1 MQTKADT
8 SITFTCP
15 ECAVLLRVSQKKA
28 GISGPCPKCNNIIHS
43 PSKKEKS
50 QVPSIEENYITS
62 REPNEIIRKK
72 PLQKKEIKTSKP
84 DEITNK
90 PTSNTK
96 GTKTIGNIL
105 IYSISFLIIFLSGF
119 YAFTILTDNQN
130 PILQSDSEEND
141 QEKEPLKIKEP
152 LVEGNE
158 NQIITDNKNTEEIA
172 IDAAKISLKKFL
184 TATTIS
190 EKARYV
196 LNAERLLPKMIEYHE
211 SHPTYQE
218 SSIDGEATNQN
229 DDSNFRIFYITTKQQ
244 RIPFPVFLE
253 NTNRGWKVNWVAFTQ
268 YNENSLGNFL
278 EQYQPGERTF
288 YAKLQRAHYF
298 GSNIPELGSKIGF
311 KIDPIVSDASFVFAE
326 RDSSMAQYTN
336 NELDWEKVYYPM
348 IRLEWVNT
356 EPSKPYVRVIEIL
369 QIGWPSPESRKA
381 TLSSTES
388 N

>member
-1 MQTKADT
+1 MIALAINTDDEQ
-8 SITFTCP
+8 
-15 ECAVLLRVSQKKA
+15 
-28 GISGPCPKCNNIIHS
+28 
-43 PSKKEKS
+43 
-50 QVPSIEENYITS
+50 
-62 REPNEIIRKK
+62 
-72 PLQKKEIKTSKP
+72 P
-84 DEITNK
+84 DEITYK

-119 YAFTILTDNQN
+119 YAFTILTENQN

-158 NQIITDNKNTEEIA
+158 NQIITDNKNTEEIV
-172 IDAAKISLKKFL
+172 IDAAKISLEKFL

-229 DDSNFRIFYITTKQQ
+229 NDSNFRIFYITTKQQ

-311 KIDPIVSDASFVFAE
+311 KIDPIVSNESFIFAE

-336 NELDWEKVYYPM
+336 NELDWEKVYYPV

-369 QIGWPSPESRKA
+369 QIGWPSPDSRKA

>member
-15 ECAVLLRVSQKKA
+15 ECAALLRVSQKKA

-43 PSKKEKS
+43 PSEKEKS
-50 QVPSIEENYITS
+50 QVPNVEENYSTS

-84 DEITNK
+84 DEITYK

-119 YAFTILTDNQN
+119 YAFTILTENQN

-158 NQIITDNKNTEEIA
+158 NQIITDNKNTEEIV
-172 IDAAKISLKKFL
+172 IDAAKISLEKFL

-229 DDSNFRIFYITTKQQ
+229 NDSNFRIFYITTKQQ

-311 KIDPIVSDASFVFAE
+311 KIDPIVSNESFIFAE

-336 NELDWEKVYYPM
+336 NELDWEKVYYPV

-369 QIGWPSPESRKA
+369 QIGWPSPDSRKA

>member
-1 MQTKADT
+1 MT
-8 SITFTCP
+8 
-15 ECAVLLRVSQKKA
+15 E
-28 GISGPCPKCNNIIHS
+28 
-43 PSKKEKS
+43 
-50 QVPSIEENYITS
+50 
-62 REPNEIIRKK
+62 
-72 PLQKKEIKTSKP
+72 
-84 DEITNK
+84 
-90 PTSNTK
+90 
-96 GTKTIGNIL
+96 
-105 IYSISFLIIFLSGF
+105 
-119 YAFTILTDNQN
+119 NQN
-130 PILQSDSEEND
+130 PILQSDSEEKN
-141 QEKEPLKIKEP
+141 QEKEP

-158 NQIITDNKNTEEIA
+158 NQIITDNENTEEIA
-172 IDAAKISLKKFL
+172 IDAAKISLEKFL

-229 DDSNFRIFYITTKQQ
+229 DDSNLRIFYVTTKQQ

>member
-15 ECAVLLRVSQKKA
+15 ECAVLLRGSQKKA

-43 PSKKEKS
+43 PSKKETS

-72 PLQKKEIKTSKP
+72 TLQKKEIKTSKP
-84 DEITNK
+84 DKITNK

-105 IYSISFLIIFLSGF
+105 IYSISILIIFLSGF
-119 YAFTILTDNQN
+119 YAFTILTENQN
-130 PILQSDSEEND
+130 PILQSDSEEKN

-172 IDAAKISLKKFL
+172 IDAAKISLEKFL

-229 DDSNFRIFYITTKQQ
+229 DDSNFRIFYVTTKQQ

-268 YNENSLGNFL
+268 YNENSLGDFL
-278 EQYQPGERTF
+278 EQYQLGEKTF

>member
-15 ECAVLLRVSQKKA
+15 ECAALLRVSQKKA
-28 GISGPCPKCNNIIHS
+28 GISGPCPKCNSIIHS
-43 PSKKEKS
+43 PSGKEKS
-50 QVPSIEENYITS
+50 QVPNIEEDYTTS

-72 PLQKKEIKTSKP
+72 PLQKKERKTSKP
-84 DEITNK
+84 DEIINK
-90 PTSNTK
+90 PASNTK

-105 IYSISFLIIFLSGF
+105 IYSISILIIFLSGF
-119 YAFTILTDNQN
+119 YAFTILTENQN
-130 PILQSDSEEND
+130 SILQSDSEEKN

-229 DDSNFRIFYITTKQQ
+229 DDSNFRIFYVTTKQQ